1 MSEEST
7 FFLPVRDYCHRQLIT
22 CNVNDSIVTA
32 AQIMRERTIS
42 SLIACDDN
50 GQPVGIM
57 TDRDLRNKVVADALD
72 PRTLAV
78 KSIMTSPVISVKED
92 DTLFEVLY
100 RMSRH
105 RIHRMGVVDD
115 NNALIGFIN
124 ESDIIRLQNRSPQH
138 LLKSIDEADNNGEL
152 RRIHAESEQLIV
164 FLSRNGVDT
173 PSLIKLISLFNDQL
187 TDRLITLL
195 KQERFPGMGKKST
208 FMVLGSEG
216 RREQTLKT
224 DQDNA
229 IIYSDQANAD
239 EIRDIE
245 AFAHALIEC
254 LIDIGVPE
262 CPGGI
267 MARNDFWRRSLSGW
281 KRIISDW
288 IDNPKSENI
297 VNFGMLSDM
306 RGLCGNHALEQEL
319 REFITSK
326 AQDNSIFMA
335 RMAHNVV
342 NFSQPLGWFGRIK
355 VERKGEHAGK
365 IDLKKAG
372 IFTITEGVKVIA
384 LSIGIFG
391 GSTLEKLKQLE
402 TRGVLD
408 KRQVADLEAAFTLL
422 TGMRLRGQI
431 EAADLG
437 NEITN
442 YVAPETLDRVEMG
455 RLKEALEVVVAFI
468 TTLKQHFR
476 LEMLRG

>member
-22 CNVNDSIVTA
+22 CSINDSIMAA
-32 AQIMRERTIS
+32 AQIMRERKIS
-42 SLIACDDN
+42 SLIVCDD
-50 GQPVGIM
+50 GDQPVGIM
-57 TDRDLRNKVVADALD
+57 TDRDLRSKVVADALD
-72 PRTLAV
+72 PRTLKVSA
-78 KSIMTSPVISVKED
+78 IMTSPMISVKED

-105 RIHRMGVVDD
+105 RIHRIGVVDD
-115 NNALIGFIN
+115 NNTLVGFIN
-124 ESDIIRLQNRSPQH
+124 ESDIIRLQSRSPQQ
-138 LLKSIDEADNNGEL
+138 LLRSIDEAGSNDEL
-152 RRIHAESEQLIV
+152 RRINADSEQLII
-164 FLSRNGVDT
+164 FLSRNGVGT
-173 PSLIKLISLFNDQL
+173 NNLIKLISLFNDQL

-195 KQERFPGMGKKST
+195 KQERFPEMGKKST

-229 IIYSDQANAD
+229 IIYSDQAD
-239 EIRDIE
+239 EDELKDIE
-245 AFAHALIEC
+245 AFSHALIEA

-281 KRIISDW
+281 KRVVNDW
-288 IDNPKSENI
+288 IDSPNSDNI

-306 RGLCGNHALEQEL
+306 RSLCGDRSLEQEL
-319 REFITSK
+319 RNFILTK
-326 AQDNSIFMA
+326 AQDNSIFIA
-335 RMAHNVV
+335 RMAQNVV
-342 NFSQPLGWFGRIK
+342 RFSQPLGWFGRIK

-372 IFTITEGVKVIA
+372 IFTITEGVKVLA
-384 LSIGIFG
+384 LSVGIFG
-391 GSTLEKLKQLE
+391 GSTLEKLKLLQAK
-402 TRGVLD
+402 GVLE
-408 KRQVADLEAAFTLL
+408 KNQTADLEAAFTLL

-431 EAADLG
+431 DAAETG
-437 NEITN
+437 EEITN
-442 YVAPETLDRVEMG
+442 YVAPETLDRMEMG
-455 RLKEALEVVVAFI
+455 RLKQALEVVVTFI
-468 TTLKQHFR
+468 ATLKQHFR

>member
-22 CNVNDSIVTA
+22 CSINDSAITA
-32 AQIMRERTIS
+32 AQIMRDRKIS
-42 SLIACDDN
+42 SLIVCDDSD
-50 GQPVGIM
+50 QPVGIM
-57 TDRDLRNKVVADALD
+57 TDRDLRNKVVADAQD
-72 PRTLAV
+72 PRTLEV
-78 KSIMTSPVISVKED
+78 HSIMTSPVISVKED

-105 RIHRMGVVDD
+105 RIHRIGVVDE
-115 NNALIGFIN
+115 NNTLIGFIN

-138 LLKSIDEADNNGEL
+138 LLRSIDEADSNEEL
-152 RRIHAESEQLIV
+152 RQINADSEQLII
-164 FLSRNGVDT
+164 FLCRSGVGT
-173 PSLIKLISLFNDQL
+173 TSLIKLISLFNDQL

-195 KQERFPGMGKKST
+195 KQQRFAAIGQKST

-229 IIYSDQANAD
+229 IIYSDQATED
-239 EIRDIE
+239 EIKDIE
-245 AFAHALIEC
+245 AFSHAVIEALIE
-254 LIDIGVPE
+254 IGVPE

-267 MARNDFWRRSLSGW
+267 MARNDFWRRSLSSW
-281 KRIISDW
+281 KRIVNEW

-306 RGLCGNHALEQEL
+306 RSLCGDSSLEQEL
-319 REFITSK
+319 RNHIVEK
-326 AQDNSIFMA
+326 ARENSIFMA

-355 VERKGEHAGK
+355 VEKKGEHAGK

-372 IFTITEGVKVIA
+372 IFTIIEGIKTLA
-384 LSIGIFG
+384 LDIGIFG
-391 GSTLEKLKQLE
+391 GSTLEKLQLLQAK
-402 TRGVLD
+402 GVLD
-408 KRQVADLEAAFTLL
+408 KSQSADLEAAFTLL
-422 TGMRLRGQI
+422 TGMRMRSQI
-431 EAADLG
+431 DAADAG
-437 NEITN
+437 EEITN
-442 YVAPETLDRVEMG
+442 YIAPETLDRVEMG
-455 RLKEALEVVVAFI
+455 RLKEALEVVVVFI
-468 TTLKQHFR
+468 ATLKQHFR